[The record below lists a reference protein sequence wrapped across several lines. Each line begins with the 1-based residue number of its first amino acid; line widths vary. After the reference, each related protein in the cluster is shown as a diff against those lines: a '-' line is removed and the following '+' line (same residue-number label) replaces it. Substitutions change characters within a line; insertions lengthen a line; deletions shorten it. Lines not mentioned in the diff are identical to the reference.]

1 MEQYISWKQW
11 RRSKFAIRRVCALTK
26 FHSVKKLQK
35 LNQNISLSELWI
47 VVFHCKMLLTNR
59 LSFLDTWRCHIY
71 LFSHSLS
78 VSLWLSVSSYYFLV
92 MFFWVLS
99 PAHTFNRKLA
109 AHKLFHWLLYAFK
122 LELERERVRDLGK
135 AAVCWL
141 VEIRHRETIPK
152 FALILRLLAYWNF
165 FVFRFSGCVC
175 WLWPYTTD
183 RLYNFSAVR

>member
-35 LNQNISLSELWI
+35 LNQNISLSGLWI

-122 LELERERVRDLGK
+122 LELERES
-135 AAVCWL
+135 
-141 VEIRHRETIPK
+141 E
-152 FALILRLLAYWNF
+152 
-165 FVFRFSGCVC
+165 RFGESGCMLVGENSPPRNDSEVRTHFEIAGILKNFRISVFGMC
-175 WLWPYTTD
+175 LLIVA
-183 RLYNFSAVR
+183 LYNG